1 VRIRTL
7 CTLAAAAIAVFGSTT
22 GVLAEEVSIAAFFG
36 EYEGQSITSTDE
48 GLSVR
53 DLSVVIKERKDGF
66 NLEWT
71 TITVNVDGMNK
82 RKSYDIDFRSTP
94 RDDIYASEMR
104 RDKFGGQVPLNPL
117 KGDPYVWARQ
127 EGGTL
132 TVYAMVITEDG
143 SYEMQ
148 QYDRKLTE
156 DGLDLAFSRIR
167 DGEQLKVIKG
177 TLKRVGD

>member
-1 VRIRTL
+1 MLRPVYI
-7 CTLAAAAIAVFGSTT
+7 LAAVLLCACALDAAQRKDPLVHVVKRGDTLS
-22 GVLAEEVSIAAFFG
+22 GIAARYRVPLAQIYRWNKLKDDAIRLDQRLQVWPPAQPG
-36 EYEGQSITSTDE
+36 DWYIVRPGDN
-48 GLSVR
+48 LSQIAARFSAPVR
-53 DLSVVIKERKDGF
+53 RLK
-66 NLEWT
+66 T
-71 TITVNVDGMNK
+71 
-82 RKSYDIDFRSTP
+82 
-94 RDDIYASEMR
+94 
-104 RDKFGGQVPLNPL
+104 LNPL

>member
-1 VRIRTL
+1 MKVRIL
-7 CTLAAAAIAVFGSTT
+7 PTLAVAAIAAFGATT
-22 GVLAEEVSIAAFFG
+22 GVLAEEVSISSFFG
-36 EYEGQSITSTDE
+36 EYVGQSITSTDE
-48 GLSVR
+48 GLRVR
-53 DLSVVIKERKDGF
+53 DLSVEIKERKDGF
-66 NLEWT
+66 TIEWT
-71 TITVNVDGMNK
+71 TITVHVDGKNK

-148 QYDRKLTE
+148 QYDRTLTE
-156 DGLDLAFSRIR
+156 DGLDLAFSRVR
-167 DGEQLKVIKG
+167 DGEQLKLIKG